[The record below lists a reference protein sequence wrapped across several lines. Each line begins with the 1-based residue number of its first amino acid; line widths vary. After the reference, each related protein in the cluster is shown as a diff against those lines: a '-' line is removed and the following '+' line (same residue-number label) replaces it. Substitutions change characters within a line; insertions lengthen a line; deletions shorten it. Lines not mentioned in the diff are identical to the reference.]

1 MQLCKLDAQTALCR
15 LYWHDRVAMDEAG
28 KLWCVTREPGKEEK
42 RTIVEKEDVGVDN
55 KLPVCVYCVEGSC
68 WSVRGRV

>member
-28 KLWCVTREPGKEEK
+28 KLWSVTRETGKEET
-42 RTIVEKEDVGVDN
+42 RSTVEKEDVGVEN
-55 KLPVCVYCVEGSC
+55 ATQVCVSSIDGLS